1 MATSTASSQL
11 RYPKTGL
18 YESHTDYVK
27 FEFFEYQPPFD
38 APTGDGKS
46 KDGKKNTAYTGT
58 SESAKPAKG
67 LRSIFLYMP
76 EDIQSAFSADWGDKS
91 FTNVQRDLLRTAGSA
106 LGNNANPGAVVTSLV
121 SAATNAGGRLPSFI
135 AQQIANG
142 LNKVP
147 GGIAGN
153 TSLNDVLGGAKGIV
167 LNPNVELL
175 FQGFGLREFDLNYKF
190 TPRNETEAKEIR
202 QIIHTFKV
210 ASLPRAQNVTALGG
224 QIKPEGEDAG
234 STNSTEGGFDFGGSN
249 NNYIS
254 VPNLC
259 QVSYMKGK
267 ILHPYLPKWKL
278 SAITGVDINYTPDG
292 SFSTYSDGSPVA
304 TGLTLR
310 FAETKLVF
318 ADDIVID
325 STKAQY

>member
-27 FEFFEYQPPFD
+27 FEFFEYQPPFSGE
-38 APTGDGKS
+38 ATEGKS
-46 KDGKKNTAYTGT
+46 ADGKKNYSYTSL
-58 SESAKPAKG
+58 SETAKPAEG

-91 FTNVQRDLLRTAGSA
+91 FTNVQRDLLRNAGSL
-106 LGNNANPGAVVTSLV
+106 LGKGGNPGAFVSSLI
-121 SAATNAGGRLPSFI
+121 SSATNAGGRLPSAI

-210 ASLPRAQNVTALGG
+210 ASLPRLKGVGTLGG
-224 QIKPEGEDAG
+224 QITPEEGTVSDVGE
-234 STNSTEGGFDFGGSN
+234 FGKSN
-249 NNYIS
+249 NNYIT

-318 ADDIVID
+318 GDDIDINKD
-325 STKAQY
+325 EAQY